1 MFFNCS
7 KVFTEKKFL
16 FRNPIQWED
25 MQVVNPATRVQ
36 AGLFPLFQE
45 QGSRPLYEEQD
56 TRIPKYQEQDKRGPQ
71 HQDQETRG
79 PQDQDQK
86 TWEPQYQD
94 QMTRIPYLEL
104 MRPMNPTL
112 TRVITGLPQP
122 MGWLQMQQQ
131 KDQEIRGRSRFNRH
145 SNKW

>member
-1 MFFNCS
+1 
-7 KVFTEKKFL
+7 L

-25 MQVVNPATRVQ
+25 MQVLNPATSVQ
-36 AGLFPLFQE
+36 AGFPLFQE
-45 QGSRPLYEEQD
+45 QGSRPFYEEQD
-56 TRIPKYQEQDKRGPQ
+56 TRIPKYQDQDKEGLQ
-71 HQDQETRG
+71 HQVQETRG
-79 PQDQDQK
+79 PLDQDQE

-112 TRVITGLPQP
+112 TRVMTGLPQP
-122 MGWLQMQQQ
+122 MGGLQMQQQ
-131 KDQEIRGRSRFNRH
+131 QQQPQDQEIRGRLRFNRH